1 MTEERDEIRLI
12 LADVH
17 DLIARAQEMLNES
30 KCLSEQLG
38 REAVERESFEQEQA
52 YLDVIGELMQKIE
65 EGTLSP
71 AEMEHYS
78 SVLGAID
85 AHDLTQELLSGT
97 AH

>member
-1 MTEERDEIRLI
+1 MTEERDEIKSI
-12 LADVH
+12 IGDVR

-38 REAVERESFEQEQA
+38 HEAVERESFEQEQA

-65 EGTLSP
+65 VGTLSP

-78 SVLGAID
+78 SALSAID
-85 AHDLTQELLSGT
+85 AHDLMQELLSGT